1 MGAESFFKKL
11 FSAIFLNFYNGGVLT
26 GRFKNINEE
35 NSVDYK
41 FSTESY
47 SKWIGFEDLLFAKG
61 YRVEGYSF
69 LNNYYLGYYI
79 QLKPGDGSDTYIF
92 QSLVS
97 PFFIYFQKSETNIHY
112 PKTDI
117 ELETSL
123 DVKKAL
129 LSIFSS
135 ITELPL
141 EYLNVLISKYVNED
155 LIIEQNEMNVYDVLF
170 GGMQMKPFDYER
182 TSDYGTKVQIEFA
195 NWANSIITE

>member
-1 MGAESFFKKL
+1 MGVESFFKKMVTT
-11 FSAIFLNFYNGGVLT
+11 IFINFYSGGVLI
-26 GRFKNINEE
+26 GRFKDINEE
-35 NSVDYK
+35 NSLDYK
-41 FSTESY
+41 FLLDNY
-47 SKWIGFEDLLFAKG
+47 SKWKSFEDLLFAKG

-69 LNNYYLGYYI
+69 LNNYYLGTYI
-79 QLKPGDGSDTYIF
+79 QLKPGAGSDTYIF
-92 QSLVS
+92 LSLVS

-123 DVKKAL
+123 EIKNAL

-141 EYLNVLISKYVNED
+141 EYLNVPVSKYVNGN
-155 LIIEQNEMNVYDVLF
+155 LIIEQKEMKVYDVLF
-170 GGMQMKPFDYER
+170 GGMQMKPFDYES
-182 TSDYGTKVQIEFA
+182 TTDYGTKAQIEFA